1 MPFSKS
7 SLGKPYI
14 ERRRIRVYART
25 PEPTSRAAAGKSTD
39 NRFIE
44 PPLEGS
50 GPLVVP
56 PIVVEVD
63 SPVADNLMT
72 PAATRSPDSPEGSVW

>member
-1 MPFSKS
+1 MT
-7 SLGKPYI
+7 YI
-14 ERRRIRVYART
+14 EWRRIRVYART

-56 PIVVEVD
+56 PVVMVVD

-72 PAATRSPDSPEGSVW
+72 PAATRSPDSPDGSVW